1 MSYEEKYGEVIL
13 DDREQELEQEKN
25 DKEER
30 LEKLEKC
37 IKRISGL
44 LESATNLEDLISEI
58 EYEIRCLD

>member
-13 DDREQELEQEKN
+13 GDREQELEQERI

-30 LEKLEKC
+30 LENLEKC
-37 IKRISGL
+37 IERISGL

>member
-13 DDREQELEQEKN
+13 GDREQELEQERI

-30 LEKLEKC
+30 LENLEKC
-37 IKRISGL
+37 IEQISGL
-44 LESATNLEDLISEI
+44 LKSATNLEDLISEI

>member
-13 DDREQELEQEKN
+13 DDREQELEQEKI

-44 LESATNLEDLISEI
+44 LESATNLEELISEI